1 MPVFCL
7 VPMATDIGC
16 DDEATERSSFLS
28 LSTMMT

>member
-16 DDEATERSSFLS
+16 DDEAAERSSVFYPCQP
-28 LSTMMT
+28 